1 MPSEY
6 VAHSKSWMTSD
17 IFNKWLQKLDG
28 MFATQRRN
36 VALIVDN
43 CPAHKCTIA
52 LSSIE
57 LFVLPPNSTP
67 LIQPM
72 DAVIIRSFKANFRNE
87 LVRRRID
94 YFEAKKK
101 FRFNLLDALY
111 LVRRSCKIVSHTTVL
126 NGFKKAFELTTPEMQ
141 DDDADTDLQIVFEP
155 FN

>member
-1 MPSEY
+1 MNFISLGEKLPVFAIGRSSRPRCFKGDKRLPTEY

-17 IFNKWLQKLDG
+17 MFNKLLQKLDG
-28 MFATQRRN
+28 MFATQRRK

-67 LIQPM
+67 LVQPM
-72 DAVIIRSFKANFRNE
+72 DAVIIRSFIANFRNE

-94 YFEAKKK
+94 YFEAKK
-101 FRFNLLDALY
+101 
-111 LVRRSCKIVSHTTVL
+111 
-126 NGFKKAFELTTPEMQ
+126 
-141 DDDADTDLQIVFEP
+141 
-155 FN
+155 